1 MQPPVSRSVFS
12 ILPRLATA
20 LSLAAALA
28 STSTAAR
35 AASYAVDGGIVYRW
49 PSPTQ
54 PTVLESFNLSAPV
67 PIGRGVND
75 DQPGVKDL
83 HAQASATADVGGL
96 HAHAYSQIIHN
107 VSQAFSDP
115 LEYDANA
122 DAQVTI
128 NDMFISGPVGVTS
141 VVAPITFHL
150 DGSQLLGYY
159 VPLSPSFVY
168 SVSSI
173 QMQVAVGSNSDGG
186 FRTIESVNGAPP
198 FVNTTGLGML
208 TGWTGNNDIPTQ
220 PFTMPVNTP
229 FSMSLF
235 LNVLAYTKVDFRDS
249 FNAGA
254 NTDFSGTLAFASDV
268 PVFALPAGYTAN
280 SVEGGIVNN
289 QFVPEP
295 STALLVL
302 TGLLGFAGRRRWC
315 A

>member
-12 ILPRLATA
+12 TLPRLAVA
-20 LSLAAALA
+20 LALAAALT
-28 STSTAAR
+28 STSTAAG
-35 AASYAVDGGIVYRW
+35 AASYAVDGAIVYRW

-54 PTVLESFNLSAPV
+54 PTVLESFGLSLPV
-67 PIGRGVND
+67 PIGRGVKD
-75 DQPGVKDL
+75 DQPGVQDL
-83 HAQASATADVGGL
+83 HAQASALADAGGV

-107 VSQAFSDP
+107 VSQEFSNI

-128 NDMFISGPVGVTS
+128 DDMFISGPVGVTS
-141 VVAPITFHL
+141 TVAPINFHL
-150 DGSQLLGYY
+150 SGSQLLGYY
-159 VPLSPSFVY
+159 VPSFPSFVY

-173 QMQVAVGSNSDGG
+173 QMQVAVGSSSDGG

-208 TGWTGNNDIPTQ
+208 TGWTGNNDIQTQ

-235 LNVLAYTKVDFRDS
+235 LNVLAYTKVDFKDS
-249 FNAGA
+249 FNAAA
-254 NTDFSGTLAFASDV
+254 NTDFSGTLAFATDV

-295 STALLVL
+295 STGLLVL
-302 TGLLGFAGRRRWC
+302 SGLLGFAARRRGC

>member
-1 MQPPVSRSVFS
+1 MGKRRKLL
-12 ILPRLATA
+12 IGLA
-20 LSLAAALA
+20 LAAALTSA
-28 STSTAAR
+28 STAAR

-54 PTVLESFNLSAPV
+54 PTVLESFDLSSPS
-67 PIGRGVND
+67 PIGHGVND

-83 HAQASATADVGGL
+83 HAQANATADVGGL

-115 LEYDANA
+115 LEYDASA
-122 DAQVTI
+122 DARVTI
-128 NDMFISGPVGVTS
+128 SDMFISGPVGVTS
-141 VVAPITFHL
+141 TVAPINFHL

-159 VPLSPSFVY
+159 VPSSPSAFVF
-168 SVSSI
+168 STSSI
-173 QMQVAVGSNSDGG
+173 QMQVVVGSNSDGG

-198 FVNTTGLGML
+198 FVNTTGQGML

-220 PFTMPVNTP
+220 PFTLPVNTP
-229 FSMSLF
+229 FSISLF
-235 LNVLAYTKVDFRDS
+235 LNLLAYIRVDFQDS
-249 FNAGA
+249 FNAAA
-254 NTDFSGTLAFASDV
+254 NTDFSGTLAFATDV

-295 STALLVL
+295 STGLLVL
-302 TGLLGFAGRRRWC
+302 TGLLGLAARRRRVC
-315 A
+315 VAS